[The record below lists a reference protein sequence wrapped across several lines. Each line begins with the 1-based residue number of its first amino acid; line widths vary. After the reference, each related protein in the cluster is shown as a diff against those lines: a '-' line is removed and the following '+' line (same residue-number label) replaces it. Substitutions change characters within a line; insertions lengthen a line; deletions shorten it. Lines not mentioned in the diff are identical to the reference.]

1 MVTLKDIAQ
10 KLGVSIR
17 TVSHAVN
24 NSGRISEA
32 NRKLILKTVAEM
44 GYFPDAAAR
53 SLVTHRSRLLGV
65 MVPFLSTSFY
75 GAIISGLEEVARQNG
90 YTLLLLNPPTGEDDY
105 LQVCYSM
112 MQRKVDGMIL
122 YPSTLI
128 RKAAD
133 FIRKSQIPVVQ
144 LMDFAPEIGE
154 VAVGVENFKAAGEA
168 VREFYRT
175 GCRHIAM
182 ISHDLNSPEVAER
195 SRGFLAVMS
204 ELMPGYEPVIKESA
218 VNTFDAYLKAVE
230 LLTEHPETDAVFA
243 ASDFAALGVARA
255 ALEKGRDIPDD
266 LSIIGFDNLDIASEQ
281 LLYPFTTV
289 AQPKEEI
296 GRCAGKM
303 VLQLIEGKTV
313 ASKMLAAPLIL
324 RNTTRKH
331 EE

>member
-1 MVTLKDIAQ
+1 
-10 KLGVSIR
+10 
-17 TVSHAVN
+17 
-24 NSGRISEA
+24 
-32 NRKLILKTVAEM
+32 
-44 GYFPDAAAR
+44 
-53 SLVTHRSRLLGV
+53 
-65 MVPFLSTSFY
+65 
-75 GAIISGLEEVARQNG
+75 
-90 YTLLLLNPPTGEDDY
+90 
-105 LQVCYSM
+105 
-112 MQRKVDGMIL
+112 
-122 YPSTLI
+122 
-128 RKAAD
+128 
-133 FIRKSQIPVVQ
+133 
-144 LMDFAPEIGE
+144 
-154 VAVGVENFKAAGEA
+154 
-168 VREFYRT
+168 
-175 GCRHIAM
+175 
-182 ISHDLNSPEVAER
+182 
-195 SRGFLAVMS
+195 MS